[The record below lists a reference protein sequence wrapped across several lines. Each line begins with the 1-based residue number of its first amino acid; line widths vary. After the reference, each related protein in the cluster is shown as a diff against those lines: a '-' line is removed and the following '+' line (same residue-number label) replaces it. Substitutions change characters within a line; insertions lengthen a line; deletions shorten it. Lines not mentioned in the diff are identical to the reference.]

1 MTVVVCQETSA
12 VLHCPQG
19 SVINVQSAFYGRRS
33 ADICPQLEG
42 SLGGAA
48 LSHTHKKTQV
58 GERKCTFFLEYSVKK
73 TKKKAKMSHLGA
85 CFCCG

>member
-1 MTVVVCQETSA
+1 MTVEVCQETSA

-19 SVINVQSAFYGRRS
+19 SVINIQSAFYGRRS

-48 LSHTHKKTQV
+48 LSHTKNTRWGKENLH
-58 GERKCTFFLEYSVKK
+58 FFLEYLV
-73 TKKKAKMSHLGA
+73 
-85 CFCCG
+85 